1 LVGTLTPHGTPV
13 WQGISTAVASV
24 KGAAAP
30 APASAKTVESVMST
44 SASLY
49 VRHTLPLAQAKAAM
63 EGKGSEAAVVVD
75 DSLTPMGLVYLE
87 DIEAELV
94 KQQLLMQPDNNFNKS
109 TS

>member
-1 LVGTLTPHGTPV
+1 MTMLRIPCL
-13 WQGISTAVASV
+13 WQGISTAMASV
-24 KGAAAP
+24 SGASSAAP
-30 APASAKTVESVMST
+30 SSNKTVEAVMST

-63 EGKGSEAAVVVD
+63 EGKGSGAAVVVD

-94 KQQLLMQPDNNFNKS
+94 KQQLLMQPDNNFDS
-109 TS
+109 RSS